1 MNKLIYL
8 DNLPSKDIRVG
19 YLELIMGSM
28 YSGKSEELIR
38 RLKRL
43 KYANRTHQLFK
54 PAMDNRYAETEVVT
68 HAGERLLAISVE
80 SPEQI
85 LEKLHP
91 KTQFV
96 GIDEIQFF
104 QSKNSE
110 GKYEIIDVIER
121 LNKKGVIVLAA
132 GLDMYSTGET
142 FGPMERLP
150 VMAKFVDKIHAVCQC
165 GGKAWISYNIGKG
178 NDTNNQSQVKLG
190 SFHEYVAVCENCL
203 NDLNKK

>member
-1 MNKLIYL
+1 MNKIRGGK
-8 DNLPSKDIRVG
+8 PSRG

-43 KYANRTHQLFK
+43 KYANKQHQLFK
-54 PAMDNRYAETEVVT
+54 PALDNRYSEDEVVT
-68 HAGERLLAISVE
+68 HAGERLMAISVE
-80 SPEQI
+80 TPYQI

-91 KTQFV
+91 ETQFV

-104 QSKNSE
+104 KGKNKD
-110 GKYEIIDVIER
+110 GVYEITEVIEK
-121 LNKKGVIVLAA
+121 LNKQGVIVLAA

-150 VMAKFVDKIHAVCQC
+150 AMAKFVDKLHAVCNC
-165 GGKAWISYNIGKG
+165 GGKAWLSYKIGEDIQANK
-178 NDTNNQSQVKLG
+178 DKTIRLG
-190 SFHEYVAVCENCL
+190 SFGEYVALCELCL
-203 NDLNKK
+203 GELQSTTQD